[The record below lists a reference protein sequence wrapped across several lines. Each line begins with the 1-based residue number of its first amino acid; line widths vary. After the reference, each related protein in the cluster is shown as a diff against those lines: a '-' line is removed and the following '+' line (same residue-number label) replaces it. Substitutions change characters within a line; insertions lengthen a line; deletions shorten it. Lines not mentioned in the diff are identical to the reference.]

1 MKQYSKM
8 GLALLLLGLAFACKQ
23 ADNMEASADAT
34 ENITE
39 SKTTADMV
47 SSNAAVEPKDS
58 NRKFVR
64 TADIKFKVKN
74 VAQSTYAVESIIAKH
89 GGFITFTDL
98 KSNINQK
105 TETKISQDS
114 ILETTKYTVDNSITF
129 RVPNTA
135 MDTVLKSM
143 VKEIEFL
150 DNRLIKADDVS
161 IQMLSNKLAQKRLQ
175 KSQARLEKGIDSKGK
190 KLNQIVDAE
199 DKVLDKETDSDSQLL
214 NTLTLEDQVNFST
227 VTLYLYQR
235 ETTKHELFANDK
247 NTDAY
252 RPNIGL
258 QLLES
263 LKTGWYILE
272 GILAFIA
279 QLWSIVLL
287 GILGFIV
294 YKVYLKK
301 Q

>member
-1 MKQYSKM
+1 MKHYSKL

-23 ADNMEASADAT
+23 ADGMEASADAT
-34 ENITE
+34 EIASEN
-39 SKTTADMV
+39 KTTVDMV

-74 VAQSTYAVESIIAKH
+74 VAQSTYAIESIIAKH
-89 GGFITFTDL
+89 GGFVTFTNL

-143 VKEIEFL
+143 VKEIDFL

-214 NTLTLEDQVNFST
+214 NSLTLEDQVNFST

-247 NTDAY
+247 NADAY